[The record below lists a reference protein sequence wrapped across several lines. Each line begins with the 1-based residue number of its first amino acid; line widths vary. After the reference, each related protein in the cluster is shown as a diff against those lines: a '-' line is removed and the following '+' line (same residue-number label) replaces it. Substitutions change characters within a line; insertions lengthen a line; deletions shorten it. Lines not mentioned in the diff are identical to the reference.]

1 MLGFRR
7 LGVVDAG
14 PATSNLRDE
23 PPAVVNLLV
32 HARGVKRSAFVATL
46 LELAARDVTEVVEIE
61 PGRYALRLSR
71 DGAPLPT
78 AIERMAVATLR
89 SRRIRRS
96 GISLRRAFPWYR
108 FRPFVRA
115 VVNEAVDRGL
125 LVEQRFLYADWPSVL
140 ALVLVVAA
148 LLLAG
153 SGPGTAIAAGL
164 GLSLLVQAPGLWA
177 SRRRHGVL
185 TANGAEAAAH
195 WKGVADYLRADR
207 AFTNAPPTSVAIWGP
222 YLAYAVA
229 LDATDFDLS
238 IAPSTTPT
246 ETGCR
251 LRPARRLTPGLT
263 ADSLSPALSVG
274 GQGASWHGRRDS
286 RRARRAPPIAGSTT
300 PRSRSR
306 RFRSRRSTSTVASGP
321 RTC

>member
-1 MLGFRR
+1 MGLRGISGVGFSGVSVTTSCSIAFFALAAAAAIWSAVLGFRR

-148 LLLAG
+148 LLLADPAREPRSPRG
-153 SGPGTAIAAGL
+153 SACRCGAGAR
-164 GLSLLVQAPGLWA
+164 SLA

-195 WKGVADYLRADR
+195 WKGVADYLRAD
-207 AFTNAPPTSVAIWGP
+207 G
-222 YLAYAVA
+222 AVHEC
-229 LDATDFDLS
+229 ATDVGRDPGARTS
-238 IAPSTTPT
+238 RTRWRSTPRTSTSRSHRRPRPT
-246 ETGCR
+246 GR
-251 LRPARRLTPGLT
+251 LRPA
-263 ADSLSPALSVG
+263 VE
-274 GQGASWHGRRDS
+274 
-286 RRARRAPPIAGSTT
+286 
-300 PRSRSR
+300 
-306 RFRSRRSTSTVASGP
+306 
-321 RTC
+321 

>member
-108 FRPFVRA
+108 FRPFFRA

-148 LLLAG
+148 TAARGIRPGNRDRRGARPVAARAG
-153 SGPGTAIAAGL
+153 ARSLGEPPPARSPHGERRPSGRALEGRRRLPAGRPRVHERATDVGRDL
-164 GLSLLVQAPGLWA
+164 GPVPRVRGGA
-177 SRRRHGVL
+177 RRHGFRPLDRTV
-185 TANGAEAAAH
+185 EARC
-195 WKGVADYLRADR
+195 D
-207 AFTNAPPTSVAIWGP
+207 NAS
-222 YLAYAVA
+222 
-229 LDATDFDLS
+229 TD
-238 IAPSTTPT
+238 
-246 ETGCR
+246 TGSHHR
-251 LRPARRLTPGLT
+251 
-263 ADSLSPALSVG
+263 
-274 GQGASWHGRRDS
+274 
-286 RRARRAPPIAGSTT
+286 
-300 PRSRSR
+300 
-306 RFRSRRSTSTVASGP
+306 
-321 RTC
+321 